1 MSSPVTVQA
10 PRPPRSLAGPVVLIV
25 IGVVFL
31 LGTMGVL
38 HWSDLGRLYA
48 QYWPVLIIIWGVI
61 KLVEHQRAQREGTR
75 SSGIGVGGVF
85 LLLFLICT
93 GVIASETRKVDW
105 QGLHDQIGIDD
116 EDFGNWFSGQSFTYT
131 DTMAEA
137 FPAASNLHVISDR
150 GAIKV
155 IPTEDKQIKIEINK
169 KVHADNQQDADKY
182 NLQTK
187 PQITSSE
194 KTVTVNANT
203 QGAGEHGV
211 STDLEIYVPAGAP
224 LTLSAKHGDVT
235 VSGRNADVEI
245 SAQHGEVMLEDIKG
259 NANLNLQRSSVKASN
274 ITGDLSVD
282 GHVNEISA
290 TNIRG
295 VCRLTGEFYESVKM
309 AQIGKAAIFKSGRTD
324 MELGKLDGSLE
335 MDSGDLRADSVEGP
349 VRLTTRNKDV
359 RLEGLAGDLRLD
371 DSNGAIEVTVRK
383 VGNLQ
388 ISNKNGDIQV
398 TLPPQAA
405 FRVDAHA
412 LNGEIQSDF
421 NQLKVDNGENQA
433 TASGAVGNATATLK
447 LNNEHGTIELRKG
460 SAQAAVP
467 PAPPSRKIPEPSN
480 PPEPTEN

>member
-1 MSSPVTVQA
+1 MSSPVVFPA
-10 PRPPRSLAGPVVLIV
+10 PRPPRSLAGPVVLIA
-25 IGVVFL
+25 IGIVFL
-31 LGTMGVL
+31 LGTMGML
-38 HWSDLGRLYA
+38 HWGALWQAYG
-48 QYWPVLIIIWGVI
+48 QYWPVLIIVWGVI
-61 KLVEHQRAQREGTR
+61 KLVEHQRAQNQGVRA
-75 SSGIGVGGVF
+75 SGIGVGGVF

-93 GVIASETRKVDW
+93 GLIASETRKVDW

-116 EDFGNWFSGQSFTYT
+116 EDFGNWFGGQSFTYT
-131 DTMAEA
+131 DTMMEA
-137 FPAASNLHVISDR
+137 FPAGSSLHVISDR

-155 IPTEDKQIKIEINK
+155 IPAEGKQIKVEINK

-187 PQITSSE
+187 PQINSSE
-194 KTVTVNANT
+194 KGITINANT
-203 QGAGEHGV
+203 QSAGEHGV
-211 STDLEIYVPAGAP
+211 STDLDIYVPAGAA
-224 LTLSAKHGDVT
+224 LMVSSKHGDIS

-245 SAQHGEVMLEDIKG
+245 SAQHGEVTVEDIKG
-259 NANLNLQRSSVKASN
+259 NVNLNLQRSSVKASN

-295 VCRLTGEFYESVKM
+295 NCRLTGEFYEEVKM

-324 MELGKLDGSLE
+324 MVLAKLDGSLE

-349 VRLTTRNKDV
+349 VRLSTRNKDI
-359 RLEGLAGDLRLD
+359 RLEGLSGDLRLD
-371 DSNGAIEVTVRK
+371 DSNGGIEIAVRK

-388 ISNKNGDIQV
+388 INNKNGDIQV

-405 FRVDAHA
+405 FRVDARA
-412 LNGEIQSDF
+412 LNGEVQSDF
-421 NQLKVDNGENQA
+421 GQLNVNNGENQA

-447 LNNEHGTIELRKG
+447 LNNEHGTIEIRKG
-460 SAQAAVP
+460 SAQAA
-467 PAPPSRKIPEPSN
+467 APPGPPSHKGPEPPE

>member
-25 IGVVFL
+25 LGIVFL
-31 LGTMGVL
+31 LGTMGML
-38 HWSDLGRLYA
+38 HWGGLWRAYG
-48 QYWPVLIIIWGVI
+48 QYWPILIIVWGVI
-61 KLVEHQRAQREGTR
+61 KLVEHQRAQSRGIR
-75 SSGIGVGGVF
+75 ASGIGVGGVF

-93 GVIASETRKVDW
+93 GLIASETRKVDW

-116 EDFGNWFSGQSFTYT
+116 EDFGNWFGGQSFTYS
-131 DTMAEA
+131 DTMTEA
-137 FPAASNLHVISDR
+137 FPAGSSLHVISDR

-155 IPTEDKQIKIEINK
+155 IPSEDKQIKVEINK

-203 QGAGEHGV
+203 QGSGEHGV
-211 STDLEIYVPAGAP
+211 NTDLAIYLPAGAA
-224 LTLSAKHGDVT
+224 LTISAKHGDVN

-245 SAQHGEVMLEDIKG
+245 SAQHGEVTVEDIKG
-259 NANLNLQRSSVKASN
+259 NANLSLQRSSVKASN
-274 ITGDLSVD
+274 ITGDLSID
-282 GHVNEISA
+282 GHVNEVSA

-295 VCRLTGEFYESVKM
+295 TCRLTGEFYENVKM

-335 MDSGDLRADSVEGP
+335 MDSGDLRADTVDGP
-349 VRLTTRNKDV
+349 VRLSTRNKDV

-371 DSNGAIEVTVRK
+371 DNNGAIEITVRK
-383 VGNLQ
+383 IGNVQ
-388 ISNKNGDIQV
+388 INNKNGDIQLN
-398 TLPPQAA
+398 LPPQAA
-405 FRVDAHA
+405 FRVEARA

-421 NQLKVDNGENQA
+421 GQLNVENGDNQA

-447 LNNEHGTIELRKG
+447 LNNEHGTIEIRKG
-460 SAQAAVP
+460 SAQAG
-467 PAPPSRKIPEPSN
+467 APPSHKPPEPPE

>member
-1 MSSPVTVQA
+1 
-10 PRPPRSLAGPVVLIV
+10 VVLIV

-48 QYWPVLIIIWGVI
+48 QYWPVLIITWGVI
-61 KLVEHQRAQREGTR
+61 KLVEYQRAQREGAR

-105 QGLHDQIGIDD
+105 QSLHDQIGIDD
-116 EDFGNWFSGQSFTYT
+116 EDFGNWFGQSFTYT
-131 DTMAEA
+131 DTISEA
-137 FPAASNLHVISDR
+137 FPAGSGLHVISDR

-155 IPTEDKQIKIEINK
+155 FPTQDKQIKVEIK
-169 KVHADNQQDADKY
+169 KKIHADNQQSADKY
-182 NLQTK
+182 NLHTK
-187 PQITSSE
+187 PQITSAE
-194 KTVTVNANT
+194 NTVTLNANT

-211 STDLEIYVPAGAP
+211 STDLDIYVPAGAP
-224 LTLSAKHGDVT
+224 LMISAKHGDVN

-245 SAQHGEVMLEDIKG
+245 SAQHGDVTIDDVKG
-259 NANLNLQRSSVKASN
+259 NANLSLQRSSVKASN

-295 VCRLTGEFYESVKM
+295 TCRLTGEFYESVRM

-324 MELGKLDGSLE
+324 MELGKLDGSLD
-335 MDSGDLRADSVEGP
+335 MDSGDLRADAVEGP
-349 VRLTTRNKDV
+349 VRLSTRNKDV
-359 RLEGLAGDLRLD
+359 RLEAVAGDLRLD
-371 DSNGAIEVTVRK
+371 DSNGAIEITVRK
-383 VGNLQ
+383 IGNLQ
-388 ISNKNGDIQV
+388 INNKNGDIQV
-398 TLPPQAA
+398 TVPPQAG
-405 FRVDAHA
+405 FRLDARA

-421 NQLKVDNGENQA
+421 TQLKVDNGENQA
-433 TASGAVGNATATLK
+433 TASGAVGNAIATLK
-447 LNNEHGTIELRKG
+447 LNNEHGTIEIRKG

-467 PAPPSRKIPEPSN
+467 ERPSRQIPEPPQ
-480 PPEPTEN
+480 PPEATEN